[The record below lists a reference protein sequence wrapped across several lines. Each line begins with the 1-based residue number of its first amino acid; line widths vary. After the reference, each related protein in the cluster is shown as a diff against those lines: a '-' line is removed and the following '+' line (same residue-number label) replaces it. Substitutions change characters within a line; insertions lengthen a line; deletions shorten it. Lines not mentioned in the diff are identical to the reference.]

1 MQPIQIFTYWTCWML
16 FWTCAEGRNND
27 NKHTQFKISEHR
39 KENTTLLDNTTDL
52 RREYTTHSD
61 KSTVKRKEYTTLL
74 FQITDQRKEL
84 TTLPDKTT
92 GQRREYTTLPDNHR
106 LSCTKNETETV
117 ACFNG
122 GSCLATDVGFRIIR
136 CACTFKYTGDRCEMI
151 NLEILFA
158 MNKDKKEVRTGL
170 VSGFIALIALLL
182 LAGLLLTV
190 NIFFKVKRVNTYEE
204 IYSRGRLFI

>member
-1 MQPIQIFTYWTCWML
+1 MILLPQLKIKFLKRFFYVFIYYVIIFDFFYIL
-16 FWTCAEGRNND
+16 EGRNND

-39 KENTTLLDNTTDL
+39 KENTTLLDNITDQ

-61 KSTVKRKEYTTLL
+61 KTTVKRKEYTTLL

-136 CACTFKYTGDRCEMI
+136 CA
-151 NLEILFA
+151 
-158 MNKDKKEVRTGL
+158 
-170 VSGFIALIALLL
+170 
-182 LAGLLLTV
+182 
-190 NIFFKVKRVNTYEE
+190 
-204 IYSRGRLFI
+204 